1 MYHLPAR
8 QAATAPWDA
17 LGMVDVIVVAFIDV
31 VIVVAFI
38 ESTVP
43 CYKFMT
49 AWTGETVDKKG

>member
-17 LGMVDVIVVAFIDV
+17 LGMVDVIVVAFI
-31 VIVVAFI
+31 

-49 AWTGETVDKKG
+49 AAWTGETVDKKG